1 MKNKILKPVDLSK
14 KLRAYENK
22 WVALS
27 LDYRKIFSSGKS
39 LEEAIK
45 KLQGKCEK
53 EKVVFLKV
61 LPFDMAYVPA
71 NV

>member
-1 MKNKILKPVDLSK
+1 MRNKALRSIDLSK

-27 LDYRKIFSSGKS
+27 LDYRQVFSSGKT

-45 KLQGKCEK
+45 NLKKKK
-53 EKVVFLKV
+53 EEVIFMKVF
-61 LPFDMAYVPA
+61 PFDMAYVPTTL
-71 NV
+71 